1 MDSFIL
7 KRFGYASEEDFK
19 EDMQKLNDP
28 DQKGNVGA
36 LCLRYGFSSKED
48 LKTELEDGD
57 NKLNGLN
64 LSFGFEQ
71 VTDLAKDID
80 VTVPE
85 TPKEEAGS
93 PEEESPAPE
102 VSPSGPNATEQSPS
116 DNGDDED
123 DTE

>member
-19 EDMQKLNDP
+19 EDMTKLNDP

-85 TPKEEAGS
+85 EPKEEAGS
-93 PEEESPAPE
+93 PDSEEEEESPAPA
-102 VSPSGPNATEQSPS
+102 GPDATEESPS
-116 DNGDDED
+116 DNGDDAE
-123 DTE
+123 